1 MPFPS
6 LAKIRLDACLNA
18 CLSVCL
24 SVCLSALTTGCAN
37 TDTDSG
43 APAPNA
49 AVATP
54 AAPAL
59 ALALPALPYQQAV
72 RKAAQDVLSNARLA
86 KDQKYSMI
94 VDPLVDGNSGARTE
108 ATAAMEQSLLQL
120 VRENYRQVEIQ
131 PFNSEA
137 VSALPLLMV
146 GTFTPINLEGKMDG
160 VRDAYRICFALADL
174 KTGKIISKGLARS
187 LPGGVDATPL
197 AFFRDMPVWSKD
209 VAVDGYIKTCQGTKA
224 GDPVNPAYIDAV
236 LAAATINEAISAYQA
251 KRYDDA
257 LALYQA
263 ALTNPAGNQVRTHAG
278 IYLAN
283 QKLGRTQAALRAFGR
298 MTEMGLAS
306 DRLAVQFN
314 FKPGSTA
321 FAQDRQPYALW
332 LAEIARQ
339 ALRQPGCT
347 EVAGYTR
354 RGISEQMD
362 ERLSLARAEFVRQ
375 KAAAA
380 NPGFA
385 RRSTARGY
393 GSQRTIIG
401 TGKNDASDALDQRI
415 EFKKTA
421 C

>member
-1 MPFPS
+1 MSFPS
-6 LAKIRLDACLNA
+6 LAKISLKACLNVCVGI
-18 CLSVCL
+18 CLA
-24 SVCLSALTTGCAN
+24 ALASGCAN
-37 TDTDSG
+37 TDAGSG
-43 APAPNA
+43 APPA
-49 AVATP
+49 AAASTP
-54 AAPAL
+54 AAAPAS
-59 ALALPALPYQQAV
+59 APALPALPYPQAV

-120 VRENYRQVEIQ
+120 VRENYRQVDIQ
-131 PFNSEA
+131 PFNSAA

-146 GTFTPINLEGKMDG
+146 GTFTPINVEGKMDG

-187 LPGGVDATPL
+187 LPDGFDAAPL

-209 VAVDGYIKTCQGTKA
+209 IAVDGYIKTCQGTKA
-224 GDPVNPAYIDAV
+224 GDPINPAYIDAV
-236 LAAATINEAISAYQA
+236 LAAATINEAIAAYQNR
-251 KRYDDA
+251 RYDDA
-257 LALYQA
+257 LALYQS
-263 ALTNPAGNQVRTHAG
+263 ALTNPAGNQARVHAG

-306 DRLAVQFN
+306 DKLAVQFN
-314 FKPGSTA
+314 FKPGSIA

-332 LAEIARQ
+332 LAEISRQ
-339 ALRQPGCT
+339 ALRQPGCI
-347 EVAGYTR
+347 EVAGHTR
-354 RGISEQMD
+354 RGVSEQMD

-375 KAAAA
+375 KAASIH
-380 NPGFA
+380 PGFA
-385 RRSTARGY
+385 RRSSAKGY
-393 GSQRTIIG
+393 GAQRAIIG